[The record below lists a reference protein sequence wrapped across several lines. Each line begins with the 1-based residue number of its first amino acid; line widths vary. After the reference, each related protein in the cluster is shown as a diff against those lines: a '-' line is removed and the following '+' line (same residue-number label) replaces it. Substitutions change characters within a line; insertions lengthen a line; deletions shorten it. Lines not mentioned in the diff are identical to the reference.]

1 MVLSSCSKADQYKG
15 SYTFKTGGYVVVLDE
30 ESQPEEVSLTPEN
43 GQMHVLKDGG
53 SSLTVTMNPI
63 GGSPVV
69 YEATLEG
76 DVLTLAPA
84 NRKLSIGEKSLLC
97 TTYASGT
104 RKDNV
109 LMLDFTYENE
119 EILESHI
126 TCVAVYN
133 E

>member
-30 ESQPEEVSLTPEN
+30 ESQPEEVSLTPES

-69 YEATLEG
+69 YEATLDG

-84 NRKLSIGEKSLLC
+84 NRKLLIGGKSVIC